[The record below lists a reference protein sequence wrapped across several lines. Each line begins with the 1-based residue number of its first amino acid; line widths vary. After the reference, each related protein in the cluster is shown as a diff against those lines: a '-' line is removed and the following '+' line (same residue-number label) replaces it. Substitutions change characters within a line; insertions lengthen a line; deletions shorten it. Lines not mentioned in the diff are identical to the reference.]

1 MVALLLW
8 ASSASFGQAPAPAPY
23 LDPDLSPERRA
34 ADLVSRM
41 TLEEKVSQMQSTAPA
56 IPRLGVPAY
65 NWWNEALHGVAQGRA
80 TVFPQAIG
88 LAATWD
94 PDLMHRVADI
104 ISTEARAKYN
114 DAQTRPAPSGP
125 RHS

>member
-1 MVALLLW
+1 
-8 ASSASFGQAPAPAPY
+8 
-23 LDPDLSPERRA
+23 
-34 ADLVSRM
+34 M
-41 TLEEKVSQMQSTAPA
+41 TLEEKVLQMQSTAPA

-94 PDLMHRVADI
+94 TDLMHRVADI

-114 DAQTRPAPSGP
+114 DALTRPAPSGP
-125 RHS
+125 EALMTLPAARPDLRTGRPTSISSGTRVGAAARKLTEKILI